1 MCFLY
6 LVNWTE
12 RSSVSCLSQPLQPL
26 CSSSLWSYRVCCSVV
41 VFFVFRFST
50 LEPDIKSGMETSGIE
65 DSKRIFLLVS
75 LVTLSLFPTGVL
87 TTQQY
92 TPTWLEAHTSEDSLL
107 CFHTRPQLPSV
118 VLPQWPTS

>member
-1 MCFLY
+1 MCFLS

-12 RSSVSCLSQPLQPL
+12 RSSVSCLSQPLQ
-26 CSSSLWSYRVCCSVV
+26 SLWSSLGSYRMCCSVV

-65 DSKRIFLLVS
+65 DSKRIFLPVS
-75 LVTLSLFPTGVL
+75 LVILSLFPTEVL

-92 TPTWLEAHTSEDSLL
+92 MPTWLEAHTSEDSLL